1 MGELRGCDAVVMI
14 AASEIDSNLYYAT
27 GFLAPDPF
35 IFVQAGSEKI
45 LVMSDLEVDRARSQA
60 RVDTVLSY
68 SVYEGKARE
77 NGIAAPAPLDVLH
90 LVLEERS
97 ARHLLVPG
105 GFGIEHADGLRARGY
120 ALSVK
125 REPFFEE
132 RLVKSDEEVE
142 QITSTQRA
150 TEEAVDAAISAIRA
164 AKVGNDGFLYLD
176 GRVLTSEALKKII
189 NVKLMESDCVAQ
201 HTIVAPGLQGVDPH
215 HQGTGP
221 IRANESIVMDVF
233 PKSGR
238 TRYFADMTRTVVKGK
253 ASPKLRGMYRA
264 VLKAQERG
272 IELTR
277 DGADG
282 KAIHAEVNAVL
293 EKDGFTTGMVG
304 GRMQGFFHGTGHG
317 VGLDIHEPPRIS
329 KTGAVLKSG
338 HVVTV
343 EPGLYYQDA
352 GGIRIEDLV
361 VVTPT
366 GCRNLTKFPK
376 GLAEFEIE

>member
-132 RLVKSDEEVE
+132 RLGKSDEEVE

-150 TEEAVDAAISAIRA
+150 PEEAVDAA
-164 AKVGNDGFLYLD
+164 
-176 GRVLTSEALKKII
+176 
-189 NVKLMESDCVAQ
+189 
-201 HTIVAPGLQGVDPH
+201 
-215 HQGTGP
+215 
-221 IRANESIVMDVF
+221 
-233 PKSGR
+233 
-238 TRYFADMTRTVVKGK
+238 
-253 ASPKLRGMYRA
+253 
-264 VLKAQERG
+264 
-272 IELTR
+272 
-277 DGADG
+277 
-282 KAIHAEVNAVL
+282 
-293 EKDGFTTGMVG
+293 
-304 GRMQGFFHGTGHG
+304 
-317 VGLDIHEPPRIS
+317 
-329 KTGAVLKSG
+329 
-338 HVVTV
+338 
-343 EPGLYYQDA
+343 
-352 GGIRIEDLV
+352 
-361 VVTPT
+361 
-366 GCRNLTKFPK
+366 
-376 GLAEFEIE
+376 